1 MATIETVSGP
11 VDEEQL
17 GLTLSHEHIR
27 STSEG
32 ARATFPHLYDEQ
44 AELERAVEGFKAV
57 MEQGVRTIVEPT
69 CMDLGRDVGLAQ
81 RVVDATGIQLV
92 MCTGIYGSRYT
103 FLPQC
108 FANRDADYLAD
119 KLLKLRVFY
128 DEAGKFNLSAT
139 QVGAAFLVISQFT
152 LFADARGQNRP
163 SFLHAARPEQGRP
176 LLERFIA
183 RLRASGL
190 PVETGSFGAQMAV
203 ELVNDGPVTIVLST
217 DAWDPRIG

>member
-1 MATIETVSGP
+1 MRTV
-11 VDEEQL
+11 V
-17 GLTLSHEHIR
+17 
-27 STSEG
+27 
-32 ARATFPHLYDEQ
+32 
-44 AELERAVEGFKAV
+44 
-57 MEQGVRTIVEPT
+57 
-69 CMDLGRDVGLAQ
+69 Q
-81 RVVDATGIQLV
+81 RVASASVRWDGGEASIGRGYCLLV
-92 MCTGIYGSRYT
+92 GVADTDED
-103 FLPQC
+103 
-108 FANRDADYLAD
+108 RDADYLAD
-119 KLLKLRVFY
+119 KLLRLRVFS

-139 QVGAAFLVISQFT
+139 QVNASFLVVSQFT

-190 PVETGSFGAQMAV
+190 SVETGSFGAQMAV